1 MKKHCKKLFAALLAV
16 CMLVGMAFAPSADDI
31 ATAAY
36 NSDAYTYFS
45 SAATVLPGD
54 AIVAAFKDNKTV
66 GFSFNGIFPEGS
78 DFAGVGKDSATLY
91 TVAMIDVLNNS
102 KYLVPSLSDEE
113 QERAI
118 NDFKNYVSSFNGFY
132 EDGIKASEISE
143 KNLDSILE
151 SAGLCERARKAVKG
165 ETTAATLAKISVA
178 VKTAN
183 ILFKDVKST
192 LEDFAYG
199 CVDGNTQYA
208 MLEALKVV
216 NIAAEKAEEYAVANK
231 SEDVKAIIASG
242 FIDNLRSA
250 YLEYAA
256 ANDIIKNDVTID
268 GTATLLANMLS
279 ANECA
284 KYYFAIEWLTGSL
297 ESSITKVTGNAFDSF
312 KGAENDEDA
321 DKYAFATVFGSE
333 LLIAAADYGSVLSA
347 EFVTAAAGDQ
357 VNWYP
362 LVNKLV
368 SNITILDKEIADSA
382 VSVADKWSLM
392 SRKINDMTAEN
403 YSGEFANLVALT
415 PFINGLEISFA
426 DTTVPA
432 GAEIYITTD
441 DGTLAFA
448 TATLGEDKIMKVDG
462 LLPGE
467 YVFLG
472 YTDAPEATV
481 GKLTVTAD
489 GKAVVALGGELPTP
503 DNNGENKGEDNNN
516 NTNTGNDNN
525 AVTKDVP
532 KTADSSVVVLAMV
545 LCLAA
550 AAAYVVTK
558 KVRG

>member
-1 MKKHCKKLFAALLAV
+1 
-16 CMLVGMAFAPSADDI
+16 MLVGMAFAPSADDM

-102 KYLVPSLSDEE
+102 KYLVPSLSNEDY
-113 QERAI
+113 ERAI
-118 NDFKNYVSSFNGFY
+118 KDFENYVSSFNGFY

-143 KNLDSILE
+143 KNLNSILE
-151 SAGLCERARKAVKG
+151 AAGLCERARKAVKG

-183 ILFKDVKST
+183 LLFKDVKST

-216 NIAAEKAEEYAVANK
+216 NIAVEKAEEYAVTNK
-231 SEDVKAIIASG
+231 SEDVTAIIASG

-256 ANDIIKNDVTID
+256 ANDIIKNDVTIES
-268 GTATLLANMLS
+268 TATLLANMLS

-312 KGAENDEDA
+312 KSAENDEDA

-333 LLIAAADYGSVLSA
+333 LLIAAADYSSVLSA

-403 YSGEFANLVALT
+403 YSGEFADLVALT
-415 PFINGLEISFA
+415 PFINGLEVSFA

-489 GKAVVALGGELPTP
+489 GKAVVSLGGELPTP

-516 NTNTGNDNN
+516 NTNSGNDNN

>member
-16 CMLVGMAFAPSADDI
+16 CMLVGMAFAPSADDM

-102 KYLVPSLSDEE
+102 KYLVPSLSNEDY
-113 QERAI
+113 ERAI
-118 NDFKNYVSSFNGFY
+118 KDFENYVSSFNGFY

-143 KNLDSILE
+143 KNLNSILE

-297 ESSITKVTGNAFDSF
+297 ESSITKVTGNSFDSF

-333 LLIAAADYGSVLSA
+333 LLIAAADYSSVLSA

-392 SRKINDMTAEN
+392 SRKINDMTAEK
-403 YSGEFANLVALT
+403 YSGEFADLVALT
-415 PFINGLEISFA
+415 PFVNGLEVSFA

>member
-1 MKKHCKKLFAALLAV
+1 
-16 CMLVGMAFAPSADDI
+16 MLVGMAFAPSADDM

-102 KYLVPSLSDEE
+102 KYLVPSLSDEDY
-113 QERAI
+113 ERAI
-118 NDFKNYVSSFNGFY
+118 KDFENYVSSFNGFY

-297 ESSITKVTGNAFDSF
+297 ESSITKVTGNSFDSF

-333 LLIAAADYGSVLSA
+333 LLIAAADYSSVLSA

-392 SRKINDMTAEN
+392 SRKINDMTAEK
-403 YSGEFANLVALT
+403 YSGEFADLVALT
-415 PFINGLEISFA
+415 PFVNGLEVSFA

-489 GKAVVALGGELPTP
+489 GKAVVSLGGELPTP
-503 DNNGENKGEDNNN
+503 DNNGENKGENNNN

>member
-1 MKKHCKKLFAALLAV
+1 
-16 CMLVGMAFAPSADDI
+16 MLVGMAFAPSADDM

-102 KYLVPSLSDEE
+102 KYLVPSLSDEDY
-113 QERAI
+113 ERAI
-118 NDFKNYVSSFNGFY
+118 KDFENYVSSFNGFY

-297 ESSITKVTGNAFDSF
+297 ESSITKVTGNSFDSF

-333 LLIAAADYGSVLSA
+333 LLIAAADYSSVLSA

-382 VSVADKWSLM
+382 VSVADKLSLM
-392 SRKINDMTAEN
+392 SRKINDMTAEK
-403 YSGEFANLVALT
+403 YSGEFADLVALT
-415 PFINGLEISFA
+415 PFVNGLEVSFA

-489 GKAVVALGGELPTP
+489 GKAVVSLGGELPTP
-503 DNNGENKGEDNNN
+503 DNNGENKGENNNN

>member
-16 CMLVGMAFAPSADDI
+16 CMLVGMAFAPSADDM

-54 AIVAAFKDNKTV
+54 AIVAASKDNKTV

-102 KYLVPSLSDEE
+102 KYLVPSLSNEDY
-113 QERAI
+113 ERAI
-118 NDFKNYVSSFNGFY
+118 KDFENYVSSFNGFY

-143 KNLDSILE
+143 KNLNSILE
-151 SAGLCERARKAVKG
+151 AAGLCERARKAVKG

-183 ILFKDVKST
+183 LLFKDVKST

-216 NIAAEKAEEYAVANK
+216 NIAVEKAEEYAVTNK
-231 SEDVKAIIASG
+231 SEDVTAIIASG

-256 ANDIIKNDVTID
+256 ANDIIKNDVTIES
-268 GTATLLANMLS
+268 TATLLANMLS

-312 KGAENDEDA
+312 KSAENDEDA

-333 LLIAAADYGSVLSA
+333 LLIAAADYSSVLSA

-392 SRKINDMTAEN
+392 SRKINDMTAEK
-403 YSGEFANLVALT
+403 YSGEFADLVALT
-415 PFINGLEISFA
+415 PFVNGLEVSFA

-489 GKAVVALGGELPTP
+489 GKAVVSLGGELPTP

>member
-1 MKKHCKKLFAALLAV
+1 
-16 CMLVGMAFAPSADDI
+16 MLVGMVFTASADDI

-91 TVAMIDVLNNS
+91 TVAMIDVLNNA
-102 KYLVPSLSDEE
+102 KYPVPTMSEE
-113 QERAI
+113 QQARSL
-118 NDFKNYVSSFNGFY
+118 NNFKNYVSSYNGFY
-132 EDGIKASEISE
+132 EDGIKANEISE
-143 KNLDSILE
+143 KNLNSILE
-151 SAGLCERARKAVKG
+151 SAGICERARKAVKG
-165 ETTAATLAKISVA
+165 ETTAAELANISVA
-178 VKTAN
+178 IETAN
-183 ILFKDVKST
+183 LLFKDIKT
-192 LEDFAYG
+192 ALEDFAYDS
-199 CVDGNTQYA
+199 VDGNTQYA

-231 SEDVKAIIASG
+231 SVDVKTIISKG
-242 FIDNLRSA
+242 FIDNLTSA

-256 ANDIIKNDVTID
+256 ANDIIKNDVKID
-268 GTATLLANMLS
+268 STATLLANMLS

-297 ESSITKVTGNAFDSF
+297 EDSLIKITNAAFDAF
-312 KGAENDEDA
+312 KSAENDSDA
-321 DKYAFATVFGSE
+321 AKYDFATAFGSS
-333 LLIAAADYGSVLSA
+333 LLIAAADYSSALSA

-392 SRKINDMTAEN
+392 SRKIYDMTAED

-426 DTTVPA
+426 GTTVPA
-432 GAEIYITTD
+432 GADIYITTD

-481 GKLTVTAD
+481 GKITITAD

-503 DNNGENKGEDNNN
+503 DDNGDNKGGINDDS

-525 AVTKDVP
+525 AVTENVP

>member
-16 CMLVGMAFAPSADDI
+16 CMLVGMAFAPSADDM

-102 KYLVPSLSDEE
+102 KYLVPSLSDEDY
-113 QERAI
+113 ERAI
-118 NDFKNYVSSFNGFY
+118 KDFENYVSSFNGFY

-231 SEDVKAIIASG
+231 SEDVTAIIASG

-268 GTATLLANMLS
+268 STATLLANMLS

-297 ESSITKVTGNAFDSF
+297 ESSITKVTGNSFDSF

-333 LLIAAADYGSVLSA
+333 LLIAAADYSSVLSA

-403 YSGEFANLVALT
+403 YSGEFADLVALT
-415 PFINGLEISFA
+415 PFVNGLEVSFA

-432 GAEIYITTD
+432 GADIYITTD

-489 GKAVVALGGELPTP
+489 GKAVVSLGGELPTP

-545 LCLAA
+545 LCFAA